1 MDIAKAISGFRGAT
15 ITHPIAQTLDKGRNA
30 DRALALAAPLADL
43 LARLYIA
50 KVFLIAGWSK
60 ISDWDTTLYLF
71 SDEYRVPLL
80 PTDQAALLGTGGEL
94 LFPLMLVLGFF
105 TRLSALGLFGLN
117 IVAVASYWHVLKD
130 VPVALD
136 DHLAWGLMLGLLMTW
151 PWQVRLRCSVLFVK
165 KL

>member
-1 MDIAKAISGFRGAT
+1 M
-15 ITHPIAQTLDKGRNA
+15 THPIARALETGRNA
-30 DRALALAAPLADL
+30 DRVIPFAAPLADL

-50 KVFLIAGWSK
+50 NVFLMAGWSK

-80 PTDQAALLGTGGEL
+80 PTNIAAVLGTGGEL
-94 LFPLMLVLGFF
+94 LFPVMLLLGFF
-105 TRLSALGLFGLN
+105 TRLSALGLFCLN
-117 IVAVASYWHVLKD
+117 IMAVASYWHVLKD

-151 PWQVRLRCSVLFVK
+151 QGKRWEIMNTTSH
-165 KL
+165 

>member
-1 MDIAKAISGFRGAT
+1 M
-15 ITHPIAQTLDKGRNA
+15 THPIAHALEKGRNA

-50 KVFLIAGWSK
+50 KVFLMAGWSK

-80 PTDQAALLGTGGEL
+80 PTHVAAVMGTGGEL
-94 LFPLMLVLGFF
+94 LLPVMLVLGCF
-105 TRLSALGLFGLN
+105 TRLSALGLFCLN
-117 IVAVASYWHVLKD
+117 IMAVASYWHVLKD

-136 DHLAWGLMLGLLMTW
+136 DHLAWGLLLGLLMTW
-151 PWQVRLRCSVLFVK
+151 QGKRWEILSVVRR
-165 KL
+165 